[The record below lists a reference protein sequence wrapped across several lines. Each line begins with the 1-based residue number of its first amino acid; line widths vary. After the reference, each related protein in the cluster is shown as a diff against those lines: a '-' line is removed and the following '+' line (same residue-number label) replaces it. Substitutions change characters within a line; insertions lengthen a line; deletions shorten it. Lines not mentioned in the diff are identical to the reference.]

1 MAGFGK
7 SGHICVNKSRNYKFC
22 WWTKSLAVA
31 TRRKQELFLKFKQT
45 RNNADYCKYAHQRN
59 LTKAK
64 IREAQRN
71 YEKSLVD
78 NLHVNPRPFY
88 SYIKSKQKVKDTIGH
103 LRKDDG
109 SFTESNNEAATI
121 LNSCFKSNFVTE
133 ESTVPLN
140 FTTRIHNSI
149 SDIDLNI

>member
-1 MAGFGK
+1 MNEYRLSVDWEVLLQEANTIEDNWTVFK
-7 SGHICVNKSRNYKFC
+7 NEVISATKRFIPTCVNKSRNYKFC

-45 RNNADYCKYAHQRN
+45 HNNADYCKYAHQRN

-88 SYIKSKQKVKDTIGH
+88 SYIKSKQKVKDT
-103 LRKDDG
+103 
-109 SFTESNNEAATI
+109 F
-121 LNSCFKSNFVTE
+121 
-133 ESTVPLN
+133 
-140 FTTRIHNSI
+140 
-149 SDIDLNI
+149 